1 MTMKKYFLHLAGF
14 CLFLFQV
21 TWSLQAQDPV
31 RFKSEIENLIT
42 AKHDLDPSKR
52 LVVFTGSSSV
62 RMWKDVQTY
71 FPEYHV
77 INNGFGGSHFSDLL
91 HYYPELILRF
101 TPDVLFIYEGDNDI
115 SSGKEPAIIA
125 EETKILIKRIR
136 KDLPKTRIILISPKP
151 SIARWNLKPKYE
163 ALNLELKK
171 LAARK
176 KSVEFA
182 DVWSAMLDE
191 NGEVFKD
198 IFLQDNLH
206 MNKKGYDI
214 WGKVIGEFLKK

>member
-1 MTMKKYFLHLAGF
+1 MTMKKYLLHVACF
-14 CLFLFQV
+14 FLFLFQV
-21 TWSLQAQDPV
+21 TWYLQAQDPA
-31 RFKSEIENLIT
+31 RFQSDVDKLVT
-42 AKHDLDPSKR
+42 AKHNLDLSKK

-71 FPEYHV
+71 FPEYDV

-115 SSGKEPAIIA
+115 ASGKEPVIIA
-125 EETKILIKRIR
+125 EEAKILIKRIR
-136 KDLPKTRIILISPKP
+136 KDLPKTRIIFISPKP
-151 SIARWNLKPKYE
+151 SVARWNLKSKYE
-163 ALNLELKK
+163 ALNRELSKI
-171 LAARK
+171 AIRK

-206 MNKKGYDI
+206 MNRKGYDI
-214 WGKVIGEFLKK
+214 WGKVIGEFLN